1 MQYTQTIL
9 LEAVPRQKQIFSI
22 IENILSENEFP
33 TEHLK
38 LKQNAS
44 YWSIYYYDTFLICS
58 FKFSK
63 TANYIS
69 FDCRHKKLF
78 DSEKFKIT
86 QIKSEPNRFRVH
98 FEKAND
104 IMNLSNQIVMILK
117 NINIPS
123 TFDICSRYQQCS
135 DQKRCVHPNK
145 AHAKECSYKKKLDKG
160 IIFYGQNRNIN

>member
-9 LEAVPRQKQIFSI
+9 QEAIPPQKQIFSI
-22 IENILSENEFP
+22 IENILLENEFP

-44 YWSIYYYDTFLICS
+44 YWSIYYYDSFLICS

-63 TANYIS
+63 FGNYLS
-69 FDCRHKKLF
+69 FDSRHIKLF
-78 DSEKFKIT
+78 DSKNFKIT

-104 IMNLSNQIVMILK
+104 IINLSNQIVTILK
-117 NINIPS
+117 NINIHLVK
-123 TFDICSRYQQCS
+123 SRM
-135 DQKRCVHPNK
+135 
-145 AHAKECSYKKKLDKG
+145 
-160 IIFYGQNRNIN
+160 